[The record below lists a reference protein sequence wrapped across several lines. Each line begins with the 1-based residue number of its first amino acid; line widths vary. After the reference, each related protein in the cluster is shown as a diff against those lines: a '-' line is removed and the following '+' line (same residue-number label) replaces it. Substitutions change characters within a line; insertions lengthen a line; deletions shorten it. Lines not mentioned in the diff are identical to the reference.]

1 MSAVYPLRVE
11 AQLDS
16 PLSRWL
22 WVVKWILAIP
32 HYVVLAFLW
41 PAFVVMSVVA
51 FFGIVLTG
59 RYPRAVFDFNVG
71 VLRWSWRVSYYSY
84 GALGTDRY
92 PPFTLAEVPDYPA
105 HLDVEYPEHLSR
117 GLVLVKWW
125 LLAIPH
131 YLIVGILVSGAWL
144 AWPDRAEFGGLIGV
158 FVLVA
163 GVALGVTGTYPKALY
178 DLILGLNRWVLRVAA
193 YAGLMT
199 DEYPPF
205 RLDMGGH
212 EEQVLTVRPEPPP
225 KPPESRWTGGL
236 VAMVAGGAL
245 LIMSGGGLF
254 LAGTAGLIVDSTAR
268 DSTGY
273 LTSPSRTFTTT
284 QYAITTDAIDL
295 RDVRYPSDV
304 LGDVR
309 IRAES
314 REGRPVFVGIART
327 ADVERYLVGVGHTV
341 VRDWGDRDRN
351 VLRPGSAPTV
361 PPGDAGIWVTSVA
374 GTGRQSLVWEVD
386 DGSWTVVV
394 MNADAGRGVD
404 VRTSAGIEVP
414 ALGWIAAALL
424 AGAVVHFVPGIVLV
438 AIAVRRAGS

>member
-1 MSAVYPLRVE
+1 
-11 AQLDS
+11 
-16 PLSRWL
+16 
-22 WVVKWILAIP
+22 
-32 HYVVLAFLW
+32 
-41 PAFVVMSVVA
+41 
-51 FFGIVLTG
+51 
-59 RYPRAVFDFNVG
+59 
-71 VLRWSWRVSYYSY
+71 
-84 GALGTDRY
+84 
-92 PPFTLAEVPDYPA
+92 
-105 HLDVEYPEHLSR
+105 
-117 GLVLVKWW
+117 
-125 LLAIPH
+125 
-131 YLIVGILVSGAWL
+131 
-144 AWPDRAEFGGLIGV
+144 
-158 FVLVA
+158 
-163 GVALGVTGTYPKALY
+163 
-178 DLILGLNRWVLRVAA
+178 
-193 YAGLMT
+193 MT

-205 RLDMGGH
+205 RLDMGGQ
-212 EEQVLTVRPEPPP
+212 EEHVLTVRPEPPP
-225 KPPESRWTGGL
+225 PQPRESRWTAGL

-295 RDVRYPSDV
+295 RDVRYPSDI

-314 REGRPVFVGIART
+314 REGRPVFVGVART
-327 ADVERYLVGVGHTV
+327 ADVTRYLGGVGHTV

-351 VLRPGSAPTV
+351 VLRAGSAPAV
-361 PPGDAGIWVTSVA
+361 PPGDAGIWVASVA

-394 MNADAGRGVD
+394 MNADAARGVD

-424 AGAVVHFVPGIVLV
+424 AGAVVLFVPGIVLV
-438 AIAVRRAGS
+438 AVAVRRAGS